1 MNSAL
6 QPHLRPLVHPISGV
20 ERVWVDPA
28 PAAARLESPAIQAA
42 APAKVEPQRGGM
54 GFILRPQ
61 VRDRWTSANARAY
74 TPERVEQVIRSAVSG
89 SLVAQ
94 WELFDLMEGT
104 DPRLAKN
111 LNQVKDAVISV
122 DWSVQPW
129 AAKGAKP
136 TPEANRRADLVEELI
151 WNMEPDPDADEN
163 GFEDTIRDLLDARGK
178 GISVLEIDWAMGK
191 TALGAAIRPRATRWV
206 HPRYY
211 GYPAQDSS
219 PDRLMLDARELA
231 VARVPVPASLGSH
244 VRFPAN
250 KFLLG
255 IWKMKSGHPVGAAML
270 RLLGFYWTA
279 KNFTWEWFLNFGQLF
294 GVPLRWATYD
304 PNISPADRAELLD
317 FLDGMGSAAYGAFPA
332 GTTIDIKDPARSGT
346 DNPQT
351 ALLDR
356 VDRIYDL
363 LILGQTLTS
372 EVGSTGGNRALGQVH
387 ESVLDAVKIGCADW
401 VARLLNQQLIRAI
414 CRLNFGD
421 TNECPSLLPALA
433 GEEDPIALAQ
443 RDEILLRSGAE
454 FPADYFYDRHKI
466 PMPDA
471 GTPVIRGPS
480 ARPAPGGEEDDAV
493 TAIQAKSAQDRLVES
508 VLEDLTSVEA
518 RWLGGVKPFFR
529 DLVRKFEDQSVSDA
543 DLIAT
548 LVKARA
554 QMPELFEK
562 LDIQHLAGAME
573 AAMGTAC
580 VNGAV
585 RGFLKRGTGR
595 RRR

>member
-1 MNSAL
+1 MNTPGHST
-6 QPHLRPLVHPISGV
+6 LRPLVHPVSGV
-20 ERVWVDPA
+20 ERVWLDPA
-28 PAAARLESPAIQAA
+28 PIRAA
-42 APAKVEPQRGGM
+42 APAVQAQRQGM

-61 VRDRWTSANARAY
+61 VRDRWTSATARAY
-74 TPERVEQVIRSAVSG
+74 TPERVEQVVRSAVSG
-89 SLVAQ
+89 NLVAQ

-122 DWSVQPW
+122 DWSVQAW
-129 AAKGAKP
+129 AAKGAKA

-178 GISVLEIDWAMGK
+178 GISVLEIDWAMAK
-191 TALGAAIRPRATRWV
+191 TALGSAIRPRATRWV
-206 HPRYY
+206 HPRNY
-211 GYPAQDSS
+211 GYPAMDSA

-231 VARVPVPASLGSH
+231 AAGVVLPVGQGSH

-255 IWKMKSGHPVGAAML
+255 IWKVKTGHPVGSAML
-270 RLLGFYWTA
+270 RLLGFYWAA

-304 PNISPADRAELLD
+304 PNISPADRLELLD
-317 FLDGMGSAAYGAFPA
+317 FLEGMGSAAYGAFPA
-332 GTTIDIKDPARSGT
+332 GTTIDLKDPARSGT

-356 VDRIYDL
+356 VDQIYDL

-372 EVGSTGGNRALGQVH
+372 QVGSSGSLALGKVH
-387 ESVLDAVKIGCADW
+387 ESVLDSVKIGCADW
-401 VARLLNQQLIRAI
+401 VARVLNQQLVRAI
-414 CRLNFGD
+414 CRLNFGNTD
-421 TNECPSLLPALA
+421 QCPALLPALA
-433 GEEDPIALAQ
+433 GEEDPIKLAE
-443 RDEILLRSGAE
+443 RDAILMGKCGMRM
-454 FPADYFYDRHKI
+454 PVDYMHDRHKV
-466 PMPDA
+466 PMPDE
-471 GTPVIRGPS
+471 GTPVLEAPSPKPAGPG
-480 ARPAPGGEEDDAV
+480 ADDDDDPEAV
-493 TAIQAKSAQDRLVES
+493 TAIQARSAQEKLVEN
-508 VLEDLTSVEA
+508 VLEDLTAVEA

-529 DLVRKFEDQSVSDA
+529 DLVRKAEEESVSDA
-543 DLIAT
+543 DLVDT
-548 LVKARA
+548 LVKAKA

-562 LDIQHLAGAME
+562 LDTQHLADAME
-573 AAMGTAC
+573 AAMGAAC
-580 VNGAV
+580 LNGAV
-585 RGFLKRGTGR
+585 AGHMKRGTGR